1 MRRRIALFLF
11 LLFGIASTCRAADS
25 VLVKIKQ
32 FGLEGVFVANGGIVF
47 VQVELRNT
55 STNAIPL
62 ILSVSELNL
71 EADATPESEIF
82 KIALTLTPGETRT
95 ANVPLH
101 IFQNGVPI
109 IYAEASDTQGRPL
122 GRAGRPVGGQTNG
135 TLIAVI
141 CANSDVCRALRQ
153 SILLT
158 GSDEEQTRKSQ
169 NLRILQLADPPSE
182 SWAYPRGTRIIVAS
196 PLSGLSAQQRLA
208 LELFLQ
214 SGGSLA
220 LVEDQLADGPV
231 LLPGPP
237 SPPPSL
243 ERAKDLAGSRFLGVY
258 RALATE
264 GKPLSV
270 AEGNFIHFRSV
281 SSPAFAEYFR
291 PLGFS
296 EATPEAVR
304 LRANTSGNVA
314 LTPSPGDE
322 ESWLMKRLGTTF
334 RFPTFLE
341 LVLWIAAYLIL
352 VGVVNFLILRRLG
365 RPEWGWITIPVL
377 SILFSGL
384 LYAVSA
390 RSHPSNF
397 GLDEIVIYRMDP
409 HSPLASMQA
418 QVRISAPSRST
429 AHPILPAGLVLENG
443 QRVFTVGDVVVPAP
457 AGELVDQIS
466 LGDTWETQFPLR
478 RWSFRDLN
486 FGGHRVFA
494 GAIYRDSVGR
504 FHNDS
509 GIHFQQAMV
518 VDHEDVFQLADFPPG
533 SVVDLGHVQRLPYVQ
548 ETGRIIRNTRG
559 YPGPPFA
566 FKPTSVWPVS
576 EEQIRGFEKEREA
589 LAQKPFSVLELIR
602 GWSPVGDD
610 VFYDTKAVFF
620 GFGTEGTLGANLQDR
635 SPNHKA
641 YSLVIVTYKDWP

>member
-1 MRRRIALFLF
+1 MRRRIALFL
-11 LLFGIASTCRAADS
+11 LLFFGIASACRAADS

-32 FGLEGVFVANGGIVF
+32 FGLEGAFVANGGIVF

-62 ILSVSELNL
+62 RLSVSELNL
-71 EADATPESEIF
+71 EADATPESETF
-82 KIALTLTPGETRT
+82 KIALTLGPGETRT

-109 IYAEASDTQGRPL
+109 IYAEASDAQGRPL
-122 GRAGRPVGGQTNG
+122 GRAGHRVGGQTNG
-135 TLIAVI
+135 MLIAMT

-153 SILLT
+153 SILLN

-169 NLRILQLADPPSE
+169 NLRIVQLTDPPAE

-214 SGGSLA
+214 SGGSVALA
-220 LVEDQLADGPV
+220 EDQLADGPI
-231 LLPGPP
+231 LLPGPR
-237 SPPPSL
+237 PPTL
-243 ERAKDLAGSRFLGVY
+243 ERAKDLAGPRFLGVY
-258 RALATE
+258 RALAVE
-264 GKPLSV
+264 GKPLSIG
-270 AEGNFIHFRSV
+270 EGNFVHFRSV

-352 VGVVNFLILRRLG
+352 VGVVNFLVLRRLG
-365 RPEWGWITIPVL
+365 RPEWGWITIPAL
-377 SILFSGL
+377 SILFSVL
-384 LYAVSA
+384 LYAISV
-390 RSHPSNF
+390 RNHPCNF

-409 HSPLASMQA
+409 RSPLASMQT

-429 AHPILPAGLVLENG
+429 VHPILPAGVVLENG
-443 QRVFTVGDVVVPAP
+443 QRVFTVGDVVIPSP
-457 AGELVDQIS
+457 PGELVDQIS

-486 FGGHRVFA
+486 FGGHRLFA
-494 GAIYRDSVGR
+494 GAIYRDSAGR

-509 GIHFQQAMV
+509 GIHFQQAIV
-518 VDHEDVFQLADFPPG
+518 VDHEDIFQLADFQPG
-533 SVVDLGHVQRLPYVQ
+533 SAVDLGHVQRLPYAQ
-548 ETGRIIRNTRG
+548 ETGRIIRSGRG

-566 FKPTSVWPVS
+566 FKPTSVWPAS
-576 EEQIRGFEKEREA
+576 EEQIRAFEKEREA
-589 LAQKPFSVLELIR
+589 LPQKAFSVLELIR

-610 VFYDTKAVFF
+610 VFYDTKAVFL
-620 GFGTEGTLGANLQDR
+620 GFGIEGTLDAKLRGR

-641 YSLVIVTYKDWP
+641 YSLIIVTYKDWP